1 MKVIMTQH
9 HPQLGNP
16 GDVVNVKDGFAR
28 NFLIPRKYA
37 IIATPGNLRQVEMIK
52 QRQLTLEEKH
62 KEKLRY
68 ISEKIARISVD
79 LVVEVDEE
87 DRLFGTVSPAQIAE
101 ALEKQGYSISKK
113 QIIISDP
120 IDSLGVYNV
129 RVQLHPD
136 IESKIRVWVLKREK

>member
-1 MKVIMTQH
+1 
-9 HPQLGNP
+9 
-16 GDVVNVKDGFAR
+16 
-28 NFLIPRKYA
+28 
-37 IIATPGNLRQVEMIK
+37 MIK
-52 QRQLTLEEKH
+52 QRQFTLEEKH

-136 IESKIRVWVLKREK
+136 IESKVRVWVLKREK